1 MESLSRDAVPAGAK
15 ASKPRQVEPL
25 LAARQIVVG
34 HAAFIAAGDADHG
47 IARFS
52 SCICVRIFVEQLR
65 GAVTKRLALTCRDDT
80 HRCSRA
86 QSALSKDATIVSRAR
101 CGDKVRCAICFL
113 CVNAA

>member
-65 GAVTKRLALTCRDDT
+65 GAVTKR
-80 HRCSRA
+80 RA
-86 QSALSKDATIVSRAR
+86 HKAR
-101 CGDKVRCAICFL
+101 CRRTPRSSPGLAVAIKF
-113 CVNAA
+113 VARFVSSA